1 MDFEKRI
8 KDHFNKFKGK
18 GTLSKTAVL
27 AITLEGQVLAKI
39 GGHYEKGAI
48 QSFGALM
55 TGLLQASASISDLMG
70 KDNKEEVVLSY
81 QTTSSG
87 FFILP
92 PNETNRRLF
101 WAFMFDNEQN
111 PGKIKLYAKKLRTHM
126 NEVSIIEERED
137 DEILFKDIT
146 DKELD
151 DLFSFAGI

>member
-8 KDHFNKFKGK
+8 KDHFDKFKGK
-18 GTLSKTAVL
+18 SILARTAIL

-39 GGHYEKGAI
+39 GGHYEKDAV

-55 TGLLQASASISDLMG
+55 TGLLQASSSVSELMG
-70 KDNKEEVVLSY
+70 KEKEDDIILSY

-92 PNETNRRLF
+92 PNETNRKLF

-111 PGKIKLYAKKLRTHM
+111 PGKVKLYAKKLHTHM

-146 DKELD
+146 EKELD